1 MKNIKLFI
9 CSLICMAAMTTASA
23 QVKYFKTVDGKYVP
37 AGQIDTS
44 RTLDATPVIAA
55 NMTVANNTGGLVEV
69 TVVGSASNG
78 ECVTGKLLYH
88 YHKTAGTITVATA
101 DTVGTI
107 TADTG
112 LSGATFAVA
121 ANASNNLK
129 LTLTG
134 KASKTILWKWEI
146 KPYYHR

>member
-1 MKNIKLFI
+1 MKNIKLLI
-9 CSLICMAAMTTASA
+9 CSLICMAAMATASA
-23 QVKYFKTVDGKYVP
+23 QVKYFKTVDGKFVP

-55 NMTVANNTGGLVEV
+55 NMTIANNTGGIVEV
-69 TVVGSASNG
+69 TVVGSTTAG
-78 ECVTGKLLYH
+78 EVITGKLIYR
-88 YHKTAGTITVATA
+88 YKKASGTITVATA
-101 DTVGTI
+101 DTASAI
-107 TADTG
+107 TADAA

-134 KASKTILWKWEI
+134 KASKTILWRWEI